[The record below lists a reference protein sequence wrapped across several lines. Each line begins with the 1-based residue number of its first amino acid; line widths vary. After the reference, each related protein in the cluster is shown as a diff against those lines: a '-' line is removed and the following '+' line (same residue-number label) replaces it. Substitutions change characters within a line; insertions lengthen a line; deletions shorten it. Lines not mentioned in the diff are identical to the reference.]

1 VNTET
6 FIREQ
11 RTLTVIALHRTK
23 WFAGNEKKQGK
34 IILLD
39 ACEKQCVHNQNL
51 RNWTT
56 KENLTDRLLCRIII
70 NCFVWF
76 HYRGFRLN

>member
-11 RTLTVIALHRTK
+11 RTLTVFTVHRTK

-34 IILLD
+34 IILFD
-39 ACEKQCVHNQNL
+39 ACGKQCVHNQNL

-56 KENLTDRLLCRIII
+56 KENLTDRFLCRII

-76 HYRGFRLN
+76 HYRCFRSN